1 MINGDDLS
9 AMRLNAEISQ
19 KEMAAKLGLDRK
31 TISNYEL
38 GVSQIR
44 VGELFSWFY
53 YCKIDTSTVLSQVKI
68 VREKVDSSKTTKSS
82 TERSKG

>member
-9 AMRLNAEISQ
+9 AMRLNAGISQ
-19 KEMAAKLGLDRK
+19 KEMAKKLGVDRK

-38 GVSQIR
+38 GVIQIR

-53 YCKIDTSTVLSQVKI
+53 YCKIDTSTVLSQVRV
-68 VREKVDSSKTTKSS
+68 VREKMDSNKTTQSG
-82 TERSKG
+82 TERGKE